1 MSAVIIAGLQDSDVV
16 HGVLACI
23 TLVLDVLLELLLVH
37 PVEQVL
43 NLLICVQNK
52 GKEGQVIPFFRSVQ
66 TRF

>member
-16 HGVLACI
+16 HGVLARI

-43 NLLICVQNK
+43 NLLI
-52 GKEGQVIPFFRSVQ
+52 
-66 TRF
+66 